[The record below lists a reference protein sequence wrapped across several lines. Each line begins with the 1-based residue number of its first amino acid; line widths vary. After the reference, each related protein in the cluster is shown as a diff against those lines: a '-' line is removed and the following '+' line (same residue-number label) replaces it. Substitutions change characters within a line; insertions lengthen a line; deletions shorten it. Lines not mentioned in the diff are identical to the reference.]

1 MEVQPMKVVESYSAL
16 TICSDLTLEQI
27 MQAKKFAPD
36 ALTLFEKGEGKKIPV
51 FKLMY
56 SVFDDAR
63 IDEFGIVLNKFD
75 GEHKLYGTML
85 CVGPCNDD
93 NRSAEVQ
100 KQEILDSFAKQLVM
114 LKQIEDQVT
123 AILEEKADLIESIED
138 CVEVQA

>member
-1 MEVQPMKVVESYSAL
+1 MKVVKSYSAL

-36 ALTLFEKGEGKKIPV
+36 ALTLFEKVEGKKIPV

-75 GEHKLYGTML
+75 SEHKLYGTML
-85 CVGPCNDD
+85 CVGPCHDD

-114 LKQIEDQVT
+114 LKQIENQVT

>member
-1 MEVQPMKVVESYSAL
+1 MKVVKSYSAL
-16 TICSDLTLEQI
+16 TICSDLTIEQI
-27 MQAKKFAPD
+27 KQAKEFAPE
-36 ALTLFEKGEGKKIPV
+36 ALTLFEKVDGKKIPV

-75 GEHKLYGTML
+75 SEHKLYGTML
-85 CVGPCNDD
+85 CVGACNDD
-93 NRSAEVQ
+93 NRSAEAQ

>member
-1 MEVQPMKVVESYSAL
+1 MEVQPMKVVKSYSAL
-16 TICSDLTLEQI
+16 TICSDLTIEQI
-27 MQAKKFAPD
+27 KQAKEFAPE
-36 ALTLFEKGEGKKIPV
+36 ALTLFEKVDGKKIPV

-75 GEHKLYGTML
+75 SEHKLYGTML

>member
-1 MEVQPMKVVESYSAL
+1 MKVVKSYSAL

-27 MQAKKFAPD
+27 AQAKKFAPE
-36 ALTLFEKGEGKKIPV
+36 ALTLFEKVEGKKIPV

-75 GEHKLYGTML
+75 SEHKLYGTML

-100 KQEILDSFAKQLVM
+100 KQEILDNFAKQLVM

-123 AILEEKADLIESIED
+123 AILEEKADLIESIEN

>member
-1 MEVQPMKVVESYSAL
+1 MKVVKSYSAL

-36 ALTLFEKGEGKKIPV
+36 ALTLFEKVEGKKIPV

-56 SVFDDAR
+56 STFVDAR

-100 KQEILDSFAKQLVM
+100 KQEILDNYAKQLVM

>member
-1 MEVQPMKVVESYSAL
+1 MKVVKSYSAL
-16 TICSDLTLEQI
+16 TICSDLTIEQI
-27 MQAKKFAPD
+27 EQAQKFAPE
-36 ALTLFEKGEGKKIPV
+36 ALTLFEKVEGKKIPV
-51 FKLMY
+51 FKLVY
-56 SVFDDAR
+56 SIFDDAR

-75 GEHKLYGTML
+75 GEHKMYGTML
-85 CVGPCNDD
+85 CVGPCHDD

-100 KQEILDSFAKQLVM
+100 KQEILDRFAKQLVM

>member
-1 MEVQPMKVVESYSAL
+1 MKVVKSYSAL

-27 MQAKKFAPD
+27 AQAKKFAPE
-36 ALTLFEKGEGKKIPV
+36 ALTLFEKVEGKKIPV

-75 GEHKLYGTML
+75 SEHKMYGTML

-93 NRSAEVQ
+93 NRSAEAQ
-100 KQEILDSFAKQLVM
+100 KQEILDNFAKQLVM

>member
-1 MEVQPMKVVESYSAL
+1 MKVVKSYSAL
-16 TICSDLTLEQI
+16 TICSDLTIEQI
-27 MQAKKFAPD
+27 KQAKEFAPE
-36 ALTLFEKGEGKKIPV
+36 ALTLFEKVDGKKIPV

-75 GEHKLYGTML
+75 SEHKLYGTML
-85 CVGPCNDD
+85 CIGPCSDD

-100 KQEILDSFAKQLVM
+100 KQEILDRFAKQLVM

>member
-1 MEVQPMKVVESYSAL
+1 MKVVKSYSAL
-16 TICSDLTLEQI
+16 TICSDLTIEQI
-27 MQAKKFAPD
+27 MQAKKFAPG
-36 ALTLFEKGEGKKIPV
+36 ALALFEKVEGKKIPV

-100 KQEILDSFAKQLVM
+100 KQEILDNFAKQLVM

>member
-1 MEVQPMKVVESYSAL
+1 MKVVKSYSAL
-16 TICSDLTLEQI
+16 TICSDLTIEQI

-36 ALTLFEKGEGKKIPV
+36 ALTLFEKVEGKKIPV

-85 CVGPCNDD
+85 CVDPCNDD

-100 KQEILDSFAKQLVM
+100 KQEILDNFAKQLVM

>member
-1 MEVQPMKVVESYSAL
+1 MKVVKSYSAL

-36 ALTLFEKGEGKKIPV
+36 ALTLFEKVEGKKIPV

-85 CVGPCNDD
+85 CVGPCHDD

>member
-1 MEVQPMKVVESYSAL
+1 MKVVKSYSAL
-16 TICSDLTLEQI
+16 TICSDLTIEQI
-27 MQAKKFAPD
+27 KQAKEFAPD
-36 ALTLFEKGEGKKIPV
+36 ALTLFEKVEGKKIPV

-100 KQEILDSFAKQLVM
+100 KQEILDNFAKQLVM

>member
-1 MEVQPMKVVESYSAL
+1 MKVVKSYSAL
-16 TICSDLTLEQI
+16 TICSDLTIEQI

-36 ALTLFEKGEGKKIPV
+36 ALTLFEKVEGKKIPV

-85 CVGPCNDD
+85 CVDPYNDN

-100 KQEILDSFAKQLVM
+100 KQEILDNFAKQLVM

>member
-1 MEVQPMKVVESYSAL
+1 MKVVKSYSAL

-36 ALTLFEKGEGKKIPV
+36 ALTLFEKVEGKKIPV

-56 SVFDDAR
+56 SVFDDAK

>member
-1 MEVQPMKVVESYSAL
+1 MKVVKSYSAL
-16 TICSDLTLEQI
+16 TICSDLTIEQI
-27 MQAKKFAPD
+27 EQAQKFAPE
-36 ALTLFEKGEGKKIPV
+36 ALTLFEKVDGKKVPV
-51 FKLMY
+51 FKL
-56 SVFDDAR
+56 VCALFEDAR

-75 GEHKLYGTML
+75 SEHKMYGTML
-85 CVGPCNDD
+85 CVDPCHND

-100 KQEILDSFAKQLVM
+100 KQEILNNFAKQLVM

>member
-1 MEVQPMKVVESYSAL
+1 MKVVKSYSAL
-16 TICSDLTLEQI
+16 TICSDLTIEQI
-27 MQAKKFAPD
+27 MQAKKFAPE
-36 ALTLFEKGEGKKIPV
+36 ALTLFEKVEGKKVPV

-85 CVGPCNDD
+85 CVGPCHDD

-100 KQEILDSFAKQLVM
+100 KQEILDNFAKQLVM

>member
-1 MEVQPMKVVESYSAL
+1 MKVVKSYSAL
-16 TICSDLTLEQI
+16 TICSDLTTEQI

-36 ALTLFEKGEGKKIPV
+36 ALTLFEKVEGKKIPV

-100 KQEILDSFAKQLVM
+100 KQEILDNFAKQLVM

>member
-1 MEVQPMKVVESYSAL
+1 MEVQPMKVVKSYSAL
-16 TICSDLTLEQI
+16 TICSDLTIEQI

-36 ALTLFEKGEGKKIPV
+36 ALTLFEKVEGKKIPV

-85 CVGPCNDD
+85 CGGPCCDD